1 MIGGFLFYGVFI
13 DMKKFIITEEE
24 RRSIRKMYIKEDYDP
39 TAPVEDADRIKT
51 LSIDKNGVA
60 TVVLEKFK
68 DRIGHP
74 QNYADQ
80 TIKDGQFGITLSVD
94 GRCQKY
100 DEKNQKIAVTY
111 KRQGETL
118 TLPEGCSISFKYGD
132 DGKDAKPKYS
142 RYHYNLN
149 YFCDFGP
156 CKTTRGGSQKPTPQT
171 VSQTQGTV
179 EPEQI

>member
-1 MIGGFLFYGVFI
+1 
-13 DMKKFIITEEE
+13 MKRFIITEEE
-24 RRSIRKMYIKEDYDP
+24 RRSIRKMYLKEDDDYDP

-74 QNYADQ
+74 SNYADQ
-80 TIKDGQFGITLSVD
+80 TIKNGEFGITLSVD
-94 GRCQKY
+94 SRCQKY
-100 DEKNQKIAVTY
+100 DENNKKIPVTY

-132 DGKDAKPKYS
+132 DGKHSKPKYG
-142 RYHYNLN
+142 RYRYNLN

-156 CKTTRGGSQKPTPQT
+156 CKTTRGEYQKPTAQT
-171 VSQTQGTV
+171 VSQNVSQTNPSGT
-179 EPEQI
+179 ESF